1 MDGVDFYLLWCWCG
15 NGIIGD
21 DNNEEDGAEGGA
33 TNFEGR
39 EALIMDGGGNNG
51 DGLGMSVEEL
61 VEDKVVKGV
70 IERWRKECWVRC
82 LLGNKS
88 YGNRDKEG

>member
-1 MDGVDFYLLWCWCG
+1 MKNEKNMRRYIEMDGVDFYLLWCWCG

-51 DGLGMSVEEL
+51 DGLGSL
-61 VEDKVVKGV
+61 S
-70 IERWRKECWVRC
+70 R
-82 LLGNKS
+82 N
-88 YGNRDKEG
+88 